1 MRRHTRPTGA
11 VRIRHR
17 LSENACN
24 THILCPDSSLY
35 PVLCYFSIPDR
46 FLPPFENDR
55 QVFNTIPKHN
65 SPLPSFLSG
74 QQNRNDDKRK
84 EYNMT
89 LSEES
94 GIGYRK
100 TRIYKTIKPD
110 CFFLSVSFPRIRWQA
125 NCVFRS
131 VAMRKRNE
139 TLCLWLG
146 SAELARR

>member
-55 QVFNTIPKHN
+55 QVFNAVEKSN
-65 SPLPSFLSG
+65 SLVPSFLSG
-74 QQNRNDDKRK
+74 GQNRNGNKRK

-100 TRIYKTIKPD
+100 MYVTPT
-110 CFFLSVSFPRIRWQA
+110 FFARFFTLPRTLLFLYSRPLFTSVQ
-125 NCVFRS
+125 
-131 VAMRKRNE
+131 E
-139 TLCLWLG
+139 
-146 SAELARR
+146 